1 MSNELHLTQSDL
13 PFTMKFF
20 FFFFQIPF
28 TLNTSSSF
36 ASQNGV
42 NGLLERNEFLAPVP
56 DMSDI

>member
-1 MSNELHLTQSDL
+1 MSNELHMTQSDL
-13 PFTMKFF
+13 PFTMN

-36 ASQNGV
+36 ASQNEV

>member
-13 PFTMKFF
+13 PFTMKKKNI
-20 FFFFQIPF
+20 FQIPF
-28 TLNTSSSF
+28 TLNISSSF
-36 ASQNGV
+36 ASQNEV

>member
-13 PFTMKFF
+13 PFTMNFF
-20 FFFFQIPF
+20 CFFQIPF

-36 ASQNGV
+36 ASQNEV
-42 NGLLERNEFLAPVP
+42 NGLLERNEFLEPVP

>member
-1 MSNELHLTQSDL
+1 MSNELHITQSDL
-13 PFTMKFF
+13 PFTMK

-36 ASQNGV
+36 ASQNEV